1 MFRRILV
8 AIDGSEHARQALVEA
23 IDLARTTH
31 AALTV
36 MTVVPKVNPWAHGGG
51 YYVPVNL
58 DDLQRQAERNYER
71 TLGAAIAAWVPGDMP
86 VTAIVRRGAIAPSIV
101 EQAIAGDHD
110 LIVVGSRGRG
120 ELRSLLLGS
129 VSHDVLLSSPVAVL
143 VVHAT
148 HSPDV
153 APELEPVPAAATA
166 SSATNRVNGRDARGA
181 TWPQ

>member
-1 MFRRILV
+1 MMFRRILV
-8 AIDGSEHARQALVEA
+8 AIDGSDHARQALVEA
-23 IDLARTTH
+23 IDLARSTN

-36 MTVVPKVNPWAHGGG
+36 MTVVPKANPWAHGGG

-86 VTAIVRRGAIAPSIV
+86 VTAIVRRGGGIAPTIV
-101 EQAIAGDHD
+101 DQAITGDHD

-143 VVHAT
+143 VVHAK
-148 HSPDV
+148 HSADV
-153 APELEPVPAAATA
+153 APEPEPVPAAATA
-166 SSATNRVNGRDARGA
+166 RSANNHAQPLA
-181 TWPQ
+181 